1 MFRTLTN
8 TRLLVSAFIVLMS
21 AASAAAL
28 KPEAEHA
35 LTNRAVVHNLYQ
47 HHYSRKYLNDEFSA
61 KAYDQYLTSL
71 DHTRSYF
78 TQDDV
83 NEFQQ
88 YKTKL
93 DDAIKTNDLAP
104 AFAMYN
110 RYRDRAIERLEFAVG
125 LLKKDDG
132 FDFDKDET
140 LDLDRENAPWAQSTG
155 ELDDLWRK
163 RIKNTILNLKL
174 AGKEK
179 DEITDL
185 LTRRYESQLNRIKQ
199 LNAEDGFQTYM
210 NAVTHIFDPHTQYMS
225 PRNSENFNI
234 NMSLSL
240 QGIGAVLSTE
250 NENTI
255 VQRLVTGGPADKAGE
270 LKPSDKIVGVG
281 QDGEPMTDVIGW
293 RLDEVVELIRGP
305 KGSKVR
311 LEIITGSGQT
321 EKHKIITIVRDEV
334 KLEDRAAQKEII
346 EIEQDGK
353 KHKLGVVDIPAFYA
367 DFEAKNANDPNYRS
381 TTRDVSK
388 LIEELKEEGIDGL
401 IVDLRNNG
409 GGSLSEVNDLV
420 GLFIPQGPTVQIR
433 NTRGATHVMNDNN
446 PGTLYDGPL
455 LVMTNRLSASASEIF
470 AGAIQD
476 YGRGLVVGS
485 QTFGKGTV
493 QTLIPLFRGQLK
505 ITNAKFYRIN
515 GESTQHRGVLP
526 DIEFPEIYDIEKI
539 GESALEEALPWDQ
552 IKPSKYAKQKDLSKV
567 IGKLADR
574 HTKRVKDNPDFIYL
588 NKQSEFL
595 KELRND
601 TIVSLNIQTREK
613 ERNKTKEKRLQLEN
627 ERRLAKGMEPL
638 DDIDE
643 DESEPSSEQE
653 AENEE
658 SSDDG
663 EQTADTDE
671 EETTADALLEE
682 GGHILVDYI
691 KLVS

>member
-110 RYRDRAIERLEFAVG
+110 RYRDRAIERLEFAVS
-125 LLKKDDG
+125 LLKKENG
-132 FDFDKDET
+132 FDFNKDET
-140 LDLDRENAPWAQSTG
+140 LDLDRENAPWAQSTS

-526 DIEFPEIYDIEKI
+526 DIAFPEIYDVEKI

-552 IKPSKYAKQKDLSKV
+552 IKPSKYAKQKDLSDV
-567 IGKLADR
+567 IGKLSDR

-613 ERNKTKEKRLQLEN
+613 ERNKTKEKRLRLEN

-643 DESEPSSEQE
+643 DEAEPSSEQE

-658 SSDDG
+658 SSEDG